1 MKTKSDE
8 GSKQLAHDGSSIS
21 GHYYCIC
28 RYDRSGR
35 LPDSGD
41 SESSVMLT

>member
-8 GSKQLAHDGSSIS
+8 AGKQLSHYGSSIS

-28 RYDRSGR
+28 MYDRSGR

-41 SESSVMLT
+41 SESSVMLS